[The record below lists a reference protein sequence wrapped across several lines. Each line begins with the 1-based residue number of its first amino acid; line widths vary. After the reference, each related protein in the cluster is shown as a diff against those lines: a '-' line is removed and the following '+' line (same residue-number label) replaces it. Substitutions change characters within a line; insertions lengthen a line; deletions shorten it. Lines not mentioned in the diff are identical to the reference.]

1 MTEALVEEDG
11 RAMRVV
17 LAVVLAGIVVGG
29 AVDLVLDAPETWRSG
44 HVLFELGLIG
54 AALATSVWLWR
65 NWRRAATAATALRHS
80 LAERQAERDAWRERA
95 AESLS
100 GLGLAVGRQFRD
112 WGLTPAE
119 QEVALLLLKG
129 RSHKEIAAATGRS
142 ERTVR
147 QHAVAAYGKA
157 GVGGRAEL
165 AAFFL
170 GDLVLSPGKP
180 GLESGPPSSD
190 PPDFFTGSPLSSRHG
205 PHT

>member
-11 RAMRVV
+11 RRMRAL

-29 AVDLVLDAPETWRSG
+29 AVDLVLDAPQTWRSG
-44 HVLFELGLIG
+44 HVLFEVGLVL
-54 AALATSVWLWR
+54 AALATAVWLWR
-65 NWRRAATAATALRHS
+65 NWRRASDAAMALGRS

-95 AESLS
+95 SQALS
-100 GLGLAVGRQFRD
+100 GLGQAVGRQFQE

-129 RSHKEIAAATGRS
+129 KSHKEIAAATGRS

-170 GDLVLSPGKP
+170 GDLALPAGEPGP
-180 GLESGPPSSD
+180 GGSPSSSVS
-190 PPDFFTGSPLSSRHG
+190 PVFFTGSPLSRRHG
-205 PHT
+205 PHA

>member
-1 MTEALVEEDG
+1 MEEDG
-11 RAMRVV
+11 RGMRVL

-44 HVLFELGLIG
+44 HVLFEVGLIG
-54 AALATSVWLWR
+54 AALATAVWLWR
-65 NWRRAATAATALRHS
+65 NWIRASDAATALQRS

-95 AESLS
+95 ARALS
-100 GLGLAVGRQFRD
+100 GLGMAVGRQFQD

-129 RSHKEIAAATGRS
+129 RSHKEIAAGTGRS

-170 GDLVLSPGKP
+170 GDLALPPGEA
-180 GLESGPPSSD
+180 GRAGGRSSSD
-190 PPDFFTGSPLSSRHG
+190 PPAFFTGPPLSSGHG
-205 PHT
+205 PHA

>member
-1 MTEALVEEDG
+1 MTEVPVEEDG
-11 RAMRVV
+11 RGMRAL

-29 AVDLVLDAPETWRSG
+29 AVDLILDAPETWRSG
-44 HVLFELGLIG
+44 HVLFEVGLIG
-54 AALATSVWLWR
+54 AALATSIWLWR
-65 NWRRAATAATALRHS
+65 NWRQAANAATVLQRS

-95 AESLS
+95 AQALS
-100 GLGLAVGRQFRD
+100 GLGLAVGRQFQD

-129 RSHKEIAAATGRS
+129 RSHKEIAGGTGRS

-170 GDLVLSPGKP
+170 GDLALPPEGAGRAGGLS
-180 GLESGPPSSD
+180 SSD
-190 PPDFFTGSPLSSRHG
+190 PPAFFTGPPLSSGHG
-205 PHT
+205 PHA